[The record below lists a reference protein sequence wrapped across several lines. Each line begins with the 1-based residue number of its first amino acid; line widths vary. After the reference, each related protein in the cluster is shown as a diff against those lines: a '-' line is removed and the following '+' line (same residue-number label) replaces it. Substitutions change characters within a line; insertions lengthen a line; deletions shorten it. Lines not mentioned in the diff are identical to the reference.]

1 MVKELDLEKNLYE
14 YVVSFTINHYLMRDL
29 NINFMLNN
37 NMLYNYNYFLKL
49 ELEKKKCF
57 LESKRTVQDL
67 ILFDNAKYR
76 KIIDNKY
83 ENLFL
88 ESDEFSNFTNLAN
101 IYYKKLFNKNNYL
114 SLDKILK
121 LEINK
126 NRTLKII
133 EETFLNIKKEKL
145 NEIHYLFNLNLKIYL
160 KNYLI
165 DDNDLNYYRLK
176 IVKHFLKIFRKHII
190 KMIFTKK
197 DIDDPLSVT
206 IAKLC
211 NKEIEELIYL
221 FTNNFYLVRYQDMIA
236 LLIYLFYDFSENNF
250 IYYLIQSIKNK
261 KVILKKI
268 RDYM

>member
-1 MVKELDLEKNLYE
+1 MVKELDLEKFLYE
-14 YVVSFTINHYLMRDL
+14 YVVSFTVNHYLMRDL

-57 LESKRTVQDL
+57 LKTKRTVKEF
-67 ILFDNAKYR
+67 ILFDNPNYK
-76 KIIDNKY
+76 KLTEDKY

-88 ESDEFSNFTNLAN
+88 DPEEFSNFTNLVN
-101 IYYKKLFNKNNYL
+101 VYYENLFDKNENL
-114 SLDKILK
+114 SLDDILK
-121 LEINK
+121 LELNSEK
-126 NRTLKII
+126 TLEIVK
-133 EETFLNIKKEKL
+133 ETFKSIKKKRL
-145 NEIHYLFNLNLKIYL
+145 SEIHYLFNLNLETYVE
-160 KNYLI
+160 NYFLEN
-165 DDNDLNYYRLK
+165 DNINYYRLK
-176 IVKHFLKIFRKHII
+176 IMKSFLKIFNKYII

-211 NKEIEELIYL
+211 NKEIEELINL
-221 FTNNFYLVRYQDMIA
+221 FTNNFNLVRYQDMIA

-250 IYYLIQSIKNK
+250 MYYLIHNIENK
-261 KVILKKI
+261 KLILKKI

>member
-1 MVKELDLEKNLYE
+1 MLKELDLEKFLYE

-49 ELEKKKCF
+49 EFEKKKCF
-57 LESKRTVQDL
+57 LETKRTVQDL
-67 ILFDNAKYR
+67 ILFDNPKYR

-83 ENLFL
+83 ENLYL
-88 ESDEFSNFTNLAN
+88 ESEEFSNFTNLAN
-101 IYYKKLFNKNNYL
+101 IYYKKLFNKKDFL
-114 SLDKILK
+114 SLDKKLK

-126 NRTLKII
+126 DRTLKIV
-133 EETFLNIKKEKL
+133 EETFKNIKKKKI
-145 NEIHYLFNLNLKIYL
+145 NEIHYLFNLNLNIYL
-160 KNYLI
+160 KNYLL

-176 IVKHFLKIFRKHII
+176 IIKSFLKIFSKHII

-211 NKEIEELIYL
+211 NKEIEELINL

-250 IYYLIQSIKNK
+250 MYYLIEFIENK
-261 KVILKKI
+261 KLILKKI
-268 RDYM
+268 KDYM